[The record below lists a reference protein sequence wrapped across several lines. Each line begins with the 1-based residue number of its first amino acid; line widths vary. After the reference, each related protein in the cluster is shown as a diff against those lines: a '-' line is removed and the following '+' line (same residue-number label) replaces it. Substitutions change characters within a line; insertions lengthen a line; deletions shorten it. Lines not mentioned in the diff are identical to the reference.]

1 MYKSKVQIMNQQQN
15 KPARREYEQS
25 GLYPKNGK
33 PFRVIGLLGVIFA
46 VIVAL
51 AGISALVD
59 MLIAY

>member
-1 MYKSKVQIMNQQQN
+1 MSQQPN
-15 KPARREYEQS
+15 KPVRREYEQS

-33 PFRVIGLLGVIFA
+33 PFRVIALLGVIFA